1 MYNQGNINL
10 TYHDGNLLVERR
22 NLSGN
27 NITNAKPSKKFGIT
41 SDDDRWVQLENPTVK
56 YNGRVEPSCK
66 GYIIFADNK
75 QERFEF
81 SEESKEIVWT
91 GPDATQKWIRG

>member
-1 MYNQGNINL
+1 M
-10 TYHDGNLLVERR
+10 ERR

-27 NITNAKPSKKFGIT
+27 NITNPKPSQKFGIT
-41 SDDDRWVQLENPTVK
+41 SGDDRWVQPENPTVK
-56 YNGRVEPSCK
+56 YNGTVQPSCE

-75 QERFEF
+75 RETFEF

-91 GPDATQKWIRG
+91 GSDARQKWIRG